1 MEFKY
6 WILLLSRFSCVLHMS
21 LKMHLC
27 SIFMLSCIV
36 AVCWPVVSVNRTPE
50 SCCDYSFLHQ
60 EFSTN
65 YRKPRVVISITIILN
80 SRKLLHPK
88 PDHEFTAPCCLFIW
102 QSPRKVDCLCLMEM
116 PIQLLPAVYIAPKR
130 GWILLL
136 CHRVSHVYNFNEAAE
151 QGFPALMLQLL
162 ATVSSSQCSQRIFSP
177 TCTVVSML
185 LCVEYD
191 YFLALMKHWHLLS

>member
-1 MEFKY
+1 
-6 WILLLSRFSCVLHMS
+6 MS
-21 LKMHLC
+21 LIWKMHLC
-27 SIFMLSCIV
+27 GIFMHGCIV
-36 AVCWPVVSVNRTPE
+36 AFCCPVESVNRTPE
-50 SCCDYSFLHQ
+50 SSSDYSLMHR

-65 YRKPRVVISITIILN
+65 YRKPRVGISITIILK
-80 SRKLLHPK
+80 SRKLLRPK

-102 QSPRKVDCLCLMEM
+102 QSPRKVDCLCLIEM
-116 PIQLLPAVYIAPKR
+116 PIQLLPAVYIAPQR

-177 TCTVVSML
+177 TRTVISML
-185 LCVEYD
+185 
-191 YFLALMKHWHLLS
+191 